1 MKTIHNILL
10 AGTLLSSSGTAFAAE
25 ETSYIKPTGTY
36 VGTYRLLM
44 NTADENASG
53 FVSGLPLKT
62 SSEGIEYITLG
73 YSVNNGLWKWDFDN
87 MKVTWGGSQL
97 YALEGIRVRFQP
109 YNQNVKEEKDG
120 AHMDE
125 NSNWVEAKETY
136 PHISSEDEI
145 TMDIIDNNDGTY
157 LVDFGK
163 KIHLSLQSYPF
174 GNTTGKFKVSFQNE
188 KLKIESLDYETD
200 GGELDGIPGG
210 RIANVFP
217 LVVQP
222 SYYSVE
228 MKKDTGE
235 DSNNDG
241 ITDIEAEF
249 LELDKNVLDT
259 DGDGIN
265 DIDEMITI
273 YTPEDTDEDGIPNY
287 LEEGDDAQKGYILG
301 KFTNEIGPSFSIANQ
316 GEYRLNGQSLFFEDY
331 NPELKNRST
340 HVVIK
345 TSGDIPPKT
354 NENGVEIYYKTFNL
368 NFHDDLAFVKDK
380 TQKLI
385 MSFEDKI
392 PENFQAYL
400 GIQKYS
406 GDNEID
412 PETGKTISYYD
423 YTKITWEK
431 ISENQISFDA
441 FDEEGLRGSVIF
453 AMGEKRKV
461 YFIDSAVEGIKYT
474 YTQSTPS
481 ELEFINLNPGYE
493 GETGEDGS
501 FYYGSGE
508 VKFSVGNVKIG
519 TISKVNEDGK
529 IFIQDIVGVQRDN
542 IEDETVLK
550 IAQFLQSLDSDT
562 TTENIEIDDISIAA
576 LEAEGIRDIQSS
588 DFNVEE
594 VLTAANIEIKPM
606 EEVKEHLKNSLIAN
620 GIIEDETNSGN
631 DNTDNSGS
639 SGGSGGSFSWLLLSL
654 LALTLFKRKK

>member
-1 MKTIHNILL
+1 MKIIHNILL
-10 AGTLLSSSGTAFAAE
+10 AGALLSCSGTAFAAE
-25 ETSYIKPTGTY
+25 ETSYTKPTGTY
-36 VGTYRLLM
+36 VGTYRFVM
-44 NTADENASG
+44 NTADTQSTMITN
-53 FVSGLPLKT
+53 LPTKIST
-62 SSEGIEYITLG
+62 KGVEYKTLG
-73 YSVNNGLWKWDFDN
+73 YSATPGLWKWDFDN

-97 YALEGIRVRFQP
+97 FALEAIRIKYQI
-109 YNQNVKEEKDG
+109 YNQNMEEEKAG
-120 AHMDE
+120 FNME
-125 NSNWVEAKETY
+125 SFTPAKETY

-157 LVDFGK
+157 LVNFGK
-163 KIHLSLQSYPF
+163 KIHLSLQGYPF
-174 GNTTGKFKVSFQNE
+174 GKTTGKFKVSFQNE

-210 RIANVFP
+210 RIAEVFP
-217 LVVQP
+217 LVAQP

-235 DSNNDG
+235 DSNDDG

-249 LELDKNVLDT
+249 LGLDKNVLDT

-265 DIDEMITI
+265 DIDEMISI

-287 LEEGDDAQKGYILG
+287 LEGGDEAQKGYLLG
-301 KFTNEIGPSFSIANQ
+301 KITSEIGPSFSIENQ
-316 GEYRLNGQSLFFEDY
+316 GEYRLSGQYFIFEHYDST
-331 NPELKNRST
+331 LRNRAST
-340 HVVIK
+340 VIIK
-345 TSGDIPPKT
+345 AKGDIPPKI
-354 NENGVEIYYKTFNL
+354 NENGVEIYYKTLNL
-368 NFHDDLAFVKDK
+368 NFHDDIVFSVPEKSEK
-380 TQKLI
+380 FI
-385 MSFEDKI
+385 MTFENKI
-392 PENFQAYL
+392 PENFEVYL
-400 GIQKYS
+400 GVLNLTPT
-406 GDNEID
+406 GDID
-412 PETGKTISYYD
+412 LETGLEVANYTYSKIDWKKT
-423 YTKITWEK
+423 
-431 ISENQISFDA
+431 SENQITFNSFN
-441 FDEEGLRGSVIF
+441 EEGIPGKIIF

-461 YFIDSAVEGIKYT
+461 YFIDSAVEGIKYLNT
-474 YTQSTPS
+474 DLFTP
-481 ELEFINLNPGYE
+481 NLKFTNPGYE

-542 IEDETVLK
+542 IENETVLK

-562 TTENIEIDDISIAA
+562 TTENIEIDDISVAA
-576 LEAEGIRDIQSS
+576 LEAEGVRDIQSS

-631 DNTDNSGS
+631 DNTDNNGG